1 MKKTIP
7 LFALTACSVFLSGLA
22 QAHYLWLEPAEAGAR
37 LYYGEADV
45 LLREK
50 SPGKLDNFKAPLA
63 FVPDAAGK
71 FQSVAVSGTP
81 DYFAVAAPKSS
92 SAIVVQDESLDVRDL
107 TKSGLG
113 FAKSNYYARH
123 GQLASNG
130 GAMLALDAVGGGFNK
145 FAIFYRGQP
154 LKDAKVEVI
163 APNTWTQEHKTD
175 AKGSV
180 EINAP
185 WKGQYVVHV
194 LHIDK
199 TPGQHAGKTYESLR
213 NHLTY
218 SFVKTDGADPG
229 PAVPPKHFED

>member
-7 LFALTACSVFLSGLA
+7 LFALTACSLLLCGVA
-22 QAHYLWLEPAEAGAR
+22 RAHYLWLEPAEVGAR

-45 LLREK
+45 ALREK

-71 FQSVAVSGTP
+71 FQPVAVSAGP
-81 DYFAVAAPKSS
+81 EYFAVAAPKTS

-123 GQLASNG
+123 GQPASNS
-130 GAMLALDAVGGGFNK
+130 GAMLALDVVGGGFDK
-145 FAIFYRGQP
+145 FAIYYRGQP

-180 EINAP
+180 QINTP

-218 SFVKTDGADPG
+218 SFVKNDGAYPG
-229 PAVPPKHFED
+229 PAVPPKHVED